1 MTKAIITI
9 SNYVDVSV
17 QETQKD
23 TKFFMFKSLEEL
35 DEYIQ
40 HAPIRANTLFFSK
53 DAIPLAN
60 TSLNYLVSLLEKVF
74 LRVDSVVYIT
84 ETGSSEIDS
93 VKFLIKDRGFDNWE
107 IVQGALTREFVTG
120 VINGNARDDFSNAKR
135 KAVYR
140 VPKSEYVRQQS
151 RHSNL
156 LEEERYKD
164 DDESI
169 QEMPDE
175 KLPVYIPP
183 EQVATCKSYDI
194 IGHDIQERTL
204 FVYIIG
210 QYLST
215 HGVYYV
221 EDLYERPQQVL
232 DEIRHDGH
240 KLIVVLAKR
249 RVDFSY
255 NFTFNFLYNNLV
267 HDIMYAVREGSFGE
281 EPTEGKY
288 TVVFPNTVPG
298 VLSMCNSTD
307 MNFVKYTKF
316 VAIHTNT
323 LSELRLPTNESI
335 SAIIEDILNDTD
347 IQPVELLSITSLE
360 LGGDD
365 AYDLRSVLWE

>member
-74 LRVDSVVYIT
+74 LRVDNVVYIT

-156 LEEERYKD
+156 LE
-164 DDESI
+164 
-169 QEMPDE
+169 
-175 KLPVYIPP
+175 
-183 EQVATCKSYDI
+183 
-194 IGHDIQERTL
+194 
-204 FVYIIG
+204 
-210 QYLST
+210 
-215 HGVYYV
+215 
-221 EDLYERPQQVL
+221 
-232 DEIRHDGH
+232 
-240 KLIVVLAKR
+240 R
-249 RVDFSY
+249 RA
-255 NFTFNFLYNNLV
+255 LQ
-267 HDIMYAVREGSFGE
+267 R
-281 EPTEGKY
+281 
-288 TVVFPNTVPG
+288 
-298 VLSMCNSTD
+298 
-307 MNFVKYTKF
+307 
-316 VAIHTNT
+316 
-323 LSELRLPTNESI
+323 R
-335 SAIIEDILNDTD
+335 
-347 IQPVELLSITSLE
+347 
-360 LGGDD
+360 
-365 AYDLRSVLWE
+365 